1 MAVLSPEQERLVI
14 DNMGYAEGIAR
25 QTAIKLPIGEKY
37 GIPMDIQDCV
47 QIGYV
52 GLVQAA
58 QKFDASDY
66 DPKRGSLETLFR
78 SYAYNRIRGAI
89 IDEVRRQ
96 TFVRRRGIEQG
107 IKFQMLSMDYETN
120 DDAGVLQVGFEENN
134 DVWIDIVQAIDIL
147 DERESKVILGLTIGV
162 SGRELAEDLGITES
176 RISQIAQ
183 QARRKL
189 KEFVAGERTK

>member
-134 DVWIDIVQAIDIL
+134 DAWIDIVQAIDIL